1 MDIQQVDISG
11 FGRWSKQHFD
21 FQSGLQVILGQNES
35 GKSTLRAFIVG
46 ILFGF
51 PSKKGKTNTY
61 DPRDGSRYGGS
72 LTVRFAS
79 ETVKITRLG
88 RTQSQLTITRLADQ
102 TRIAEPEKWLA
113 DQLAPLNREVFD
125 AIFNFSQQDLA
136 EITQL
141 KAVDLQ
147 KLLLNIGAVGSAQWL
162 TVADDLDKQA
172 DKQFAQRPTGKR
184 PLNQATKHYFDTL
197 AQVQQKA
204 TALPDFIAG
213 EAAVMA
219 DQQRVAEAKAAV
231 LSLTAQVKQHE
242 QVQQQ
247 YDVYTTAVAL
257 KTKMTQAGPHVS
269 DADLLALQE
278 QTSAIKLHQSALETL
293 QQAQDPKQVAATPD
307 AFEFETTLAQAQH
320 AVTQLQEKLAA
331 REKLLSAQRQ
341 LQAQFEDGVLPEPL
355 NPTEKQQ
362 LTRRSSEMVWLM
374 ASLVVGVLGFLVTKP
389 AVLLAVVPAGLAFW
403 QYKSHQRQVAA
414 ILARYGHL
422 TVDEVLTLQK
432 TLQQQ
437 PATKQKLSGLN
448 IAIADLQT
456 AIMRQLKPVATHF
469 NVTLHMT
476 DLAQSVVE
484 LQHRYE
490 QQKLTAQHDFMA
502 LSQQQQQRVEAIAF
516 HQQQL
521 DQAREAQQNLFAQYH
536 VSDMAD
542 IEALKQQ
549 ELSQTRLRQRYDDL
563 MRQIQPDVLAQ
574 LEQIKDRD
582 TLQGQLSALQQQLQA
597 AQQRLFACQAA
608 LSDHQAQ
615 QAHLTSN
622 DQFIAMQQALA
633 DEETALIEQFGV
645 YIAEK
650 LTSQWITVALQRASQ
665 NRFPKMQTLATQY
678 FKRLTHG
685 RYHEMTFSAS
695 ELLVTRA
702 DQQQFT
708 VTELSTGTQEQ
719 LYIALRLAL
728 SRVIADIVSVPIL
741 IDDGFVNFDPQR
753 KQTMIAL
760 LQDIAQQQQII
771 YFTTAWPDQVVESM
785 IKL

>member
-1 MDIQQVDISG
+1 MEIQQVEISG
-11 FGRWSKQHFD
+11 FGRWSQQHFD
-21 FQSGLQVILGQNES
+21 FASGLQVICGPNES

-88 RTQSQLTITRLADQ
+88 RTQSQLTITRVADQ

-113 DQLAPLNREVFD
+113 DRLAPLNREAFD

-136 EITQL
+136 EMTQL
-141 KAVDLQ
+141 KAADLQ

-184 PLNQATKHYFDTL
+184 PLNQATQHYFETL

-204 TALPDFIAG
+204 TTLPEFIAG
-213 EAAVMA
+213 AAQVTA
-219 DQQRVAEAKAAV
+219 DQQQVAAAKTAV
-231 LSLTAQVKQHE
+231 LTLTAKVKQHE
-242 QVQQQ
+242 QLQQQ
-247 YDVYTTAVAL
+247 YDLYATAVQL
-257 KTKMTQAGPHVS
+257 KSEMAQATTRVS

-278 QTSAIKLHQSALETL
+278 QVSAIKLHQSALATL
-293 QQAQDPKQVAATPD
+293 KQEQAPKQTQSPD
-307 AFEFETTLAQAQH
+307 VFAFETTLATAQH
-320 AVTQLQEKLAA
+320 TVTQLQDQLAA
-331 REKLLSAQRQ
+331 REKLLTAQRQ
-341 LQAQFEDGVLPEPL
+341 LQAQFDDGVLPEPL
-355 NPTEKQQ
+355 SSAEKQQ
-362 LTRRSSEMVWLM
+362 LTRRGPEMIWLM
-374 ASLVVGVLGFLVTKP
+374 TSLVVGVLGFLVAKP
-389 AVLLAVVPAGLAFW
+389 AVLLALIPVGLAFW
-403 QYKSHQRQVAA
+403 QYRSHQRQVAA
-414 ILARYGHL
+414 ILARYGQL
-422 TVDEVLTLQK
+422 TGDEILAMQR

-437 PATKQKLSGLN
+437 PTTKQKLSTLN

-456 AIMRQLKPVATHF
+456 TIIRQLKPVAAHF
-469 NVTLHMT
+469 DVTLQMN
-476 DLAQSVVE
+476 DLPQSLIE

-490 QQKLTAQHDFMA
+490 QQKLAVQHDFMA
-502 LSQQQQQRVEAIAF
+502 LSQQQQQRVDAIAF

-521 DQAREAQQNLFAQYH
+521 DQAREAQQKLFAQYQ
-536 VSDMAD
+536 VNTMAD
-542 IEALKQQ
+542 IEILKQQ

-563 MRQIQPDVLAQ
+563 MRQIQPDMLVE
-574 LEQIKDRD
+574 LEQIADRD
-582 TLQGQLSALQQQLQA
+582 SLQVQLTTLQQQLQA
-597 AQQRLFACQAA
+597 AQEQLFACQAL

-633 DEETALIEQFGV
+633 DEETALIDQFGV

-650 LTSQWITVALQRASQ
+650 LTSQWITEALQQASK
-665 NRFPKMQTLATQY
+665 NRFPKMQALASQY
-678 FKRLTHG
+678 FERLTQG
-685 RYHEMTFSAS
+685 RYDEITFTKST
-695 ELLVTRA
+695 LLVTRT
-702 DQQQFT
+702 DQQQFA

-728 SRVIADIVSVPIL
+728 SRVIADIVSVPLL

-753 KQTMIAL
+753 QQTML
-760 LQDIAQQQQII
+760 DMLQDLAQQQQII
-771 YFTTAWPDQVVESM
+771 YFTMAWPGPATENM